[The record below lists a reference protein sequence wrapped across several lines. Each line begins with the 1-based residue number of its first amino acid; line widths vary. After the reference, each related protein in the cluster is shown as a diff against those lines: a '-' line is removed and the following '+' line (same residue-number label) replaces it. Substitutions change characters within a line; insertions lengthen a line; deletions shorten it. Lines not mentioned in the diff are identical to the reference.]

1 MIERALTDLRLWLA
15 YVGRRITRRL
25 GRAQSTIRN
34 GPSALVAALLF
45 ALTAST
51 SACSNIE
58 KPDLD
63 RDVAQEKIVPPAWQ
77 PLPLRVGLA
86 PLLHENEL
94 NAEKT
99 NVDKTKRWVIVP
111 APDRLNGQDG
121 MHKKLLDVLTK
132 YRMFERVEPISGA
145 TPKMSVEE
153 LRRLALAQG
162 FDVVLQPSL
171 RRHDIGYVKSN
182 GMYAW
187 NMFFW
192 WMMSPVF
199 TWWIADEVFDVNVQI
214 DMRLY
219 PTSSGHLLL
228 NKRLAPQETITRNC
242 DDFDHGFNALSI
254 FSTPGYMGE
263 SNWQKLGGKLI
274 PIGECEAHKQ
284 MLRFVTRELSRKV
297 EDADFLDELR
307 RRSGIIIGVDSPG
320 RPGLPLT
327 RFAEAD
333 ANALSRFWLKAP
345 RRPLTDGAT
354 VTLTGATA
362 TKTEALRA
370 ISELTTLARGND
382 DFFLAFCGTGTLTKD
397 GALGLALAQPSV
409 AGGDQ
414 PLEITPLLELV
425 EAAIAE
431 RPRTL
436 VLYLDC
442 SFLAKGD
449 SRCAATDALIARLP
463 ARAENEKPR
472 SLLQPVIARCTEL
485 GVRLVIIS
493 ATGAQVGLPAPE
505 RALEMEDLG
514 GGLFTAYVLEALAG
528 KADSNKNG
536 EVSLDELRG
545 YVDARIAQ
553 IAELE
558 GVNQK
563 AWYFADEG
571 RDKYELPSG
580 KK

>member
-1 MIERALTDLRLWLA
+1 MLKQLWIADFGLRIEQRVA
-15 YVGRRITRRL
+15 
-25 GRAQSTIRN
+25 RAQSAIRN
-34 GPSALVAALLF
+34 PQSAIFIALMLGLLV
-45 ALTAST
+45 ST

-58 KPDLD
+58 VPDLD
-63 RDVAQEKIVPPAWQ
+63 KDVREQKIIPPAWQ

-86 PLLHENEL
+86 PFAYENEL

-99 NVDKTKRWVIVP
+99 NIDKTRRWVIVP
-111 APDRLNGQDG
+111 TPDRLNGQDG
-121 MHKKLLDVLTK
+121 MHKHMLDVLVK
-132 YRMFERVEPISGA
+132 YKMFERIEPIANA
-145 TPKMSVEE
+145 TPKMSVDE

-182 GMYAW
+182 NWYAW
-187 NMFFW
+187 NMLFW

-199 TWWIADEVFDVNVQI
+199 TWWIADEVFDVNVHV
-214 DMRLY
+214 DMRLF
-219 PTSSGHLLL
+219 PTASGQLALT
-228 NKRLAPQETITRNC
+228 KRLLPQEPIQRDC

-284 MLRFVTRELSRKV
+284 MLRYITRDLARKV
-297 EDADFLDELR
+297 EEGDFLDDLR
-307 RRSGIIIGVDSPG
+307 RRTGVIVGVDSPG

-333 ANALSRFWLKAP
+333 ANALSRFMLKSP
-345 RRPLTDGAT
+345 RRPLTDGAVT
-354 VTLTGATA
+354 TLTGAAA
-362 TKTEALRA
+362 TRSEVLRA
-370 ISELTTLARGND
+370 ISELTSLSRTND

-397 GALGLALAQPSV
+397 GRLGVALAQPGV
-409 AGGDQ
+409 AGADQ
-414 PLEITPLLELV
+414 PLEITPLIELV
-425 EAAIAE
+425 EAALTE

-449 SRCAATDALIARLP
+449 SRCAATDALLGKLP
-463 ARAENEKPR
+463 PRAENETPK
-472 SLLQPVIARCTEL
+472 SLLAPILARCEEW
-485 GVRLVIIS
+485 GVKLVVLS
-493 ATGAQVGLPAPE
+493 ATGAQVGLSAPE

-514 GGLFTAYVLEALAG
+514 SGLFTAYVLEALSG
-528 KADSNKNG
+528 KADADKNG
-536 EVSLDELRG
+536 DITLEELRK

-563 AWYFADEG
+563 AWYHASAG
-571 RDKYELPSG
+571 REQYELPCG

>member
-1 MIERALTDLRLWLA
+1 MTQSNCRWSIVDCRFNPLVWLFNHQSNIVNRTALLA
-15 YVGRRITRRL
+15 I
-25 GRAQSTIRN
+25 AFF
-34 GPSALVAALLF
+34 AAL
-45 ALTAST
+45 AA
-51 SACSNIE
+51 AGCSNIE
-58 KPDLD
+58 TPDLD
-63 RDVAQEKIVPPAWQ
+63 KDVREQKLIPPAWQ

-86 PLLHENEL
+86 PFAHENEL

-99 NVDKTKRWVIVP
+99 NLDKTRRWVVVP
-111 APDRLNGQDG
+111 TPERLNGQDG
-121 MHKKLLDVLTK
+121 MHKHMLDVLVK
-132 YRMFERVEPISGA
+132 YKMFERIEPIANA
-145 TPKMSVEE
+145 TPKMSIEE

-162 FDVVLQPSL
+162 FDVILQPSL
-171 RRHDIGYVKSN
+171 RRHDIGYVRSN
-182 GMYAW
+182 NWYAW
-187 NMFFW
+187 NMLFW

-214 DMRLY
+214 DMRLF
-219 PTSSGHLLL
+219 PTASGQLALS
-228 NKRLAPQETITRNC
+228 KRLLPQEPIERDC

-284 MLRFVTRELSRKV
+284 MLRYITRELARKV
-297 EDADFLDELR
+297 EEGDFLDDLR
-307 RRSGIIIGVDSPG
+307 RRTGVIVGVDSPG

-333 ANALSRFWLKAP
+333 ANALSRFMLKAP
-345 RRPLTDGAT
+345 RRPLTEGA
-354 VTLTGATA
+354 VATLTGATA
-362 TKTEALRA
+362 TKSEVLRA
-370 ISELTTLARGND
+370 ISDLTALARTND

-397 GALGLALAQPSV
+397 GKLGVALAQPSV
-409 AGGDQ
+409 AGADQ
-414 PLEITPLLELV
+414 PLEITPLIELV
-425 EAAIAE
+425 EAALVE

-442 SFLAKGD
+442 SFVAKGD
-449 SRCAATDALIARLP
+449 SRCAATDALLGKLP
-463 ARAENEKPR
+463 ARAENEKPK
-472 SLLQPVIARCTEL
+472 SLLAPIVARCDEL
-485 GVRLVIIS
+485 GVKLVILS
-493 ATGAQVGLPAPE
+493 ATGAQVGLSAPE

-514 GGLFTAYVLEALAG
+514 SGLFTAYMLEALSG
-528 KADSNKNG
+528 KADTDKNNDISV
-536 EVSLDELRG
+536 EELRT

-563 AWYFADEG
+563 SWYYTSAG
-571 RDKYELPSG
+571 REKYELPGG